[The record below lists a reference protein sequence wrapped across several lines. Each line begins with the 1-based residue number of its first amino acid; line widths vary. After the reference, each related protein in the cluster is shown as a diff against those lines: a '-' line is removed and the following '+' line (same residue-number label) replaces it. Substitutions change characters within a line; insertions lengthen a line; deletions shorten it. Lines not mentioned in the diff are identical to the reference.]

1 MASADLPVVW
11 YTSIRMQDK
20 QYLLTMRY
28 PCFILKLCTPEWW
41 IFLPNCENR
50 KQKPA
55 GWIYI

>member
-28 PCFILKLCTPEWW
+28 PCFILKLCTPE
-41 IFLPNCENR
+41 
-50 KQKPA
+50 
-55 GWIYI
+55 